1 MLLGE
6 AGVGKTAIIE
16 GLAQK
21 MASGDVPES
30 LKGKRLV
37 SIDLSSLMAGVSSPP
52 LRPCTFVRNSEADG
66 RIAGGNRPA
75 CEARSKRR

>member
-1 MLLGE
+1 LVPLLHRNNPLIVGP

-37 SIDLSSLMAGVSSPP
+37 SIDLSSLMAGVSSPS
-52 LRPCTFVRNSEADG
+52 LGS
-66 RIAGGNRPA
+66 
-75 CEARSKRR
+75 

>member
-1 MLLGE
+1 MALNMMSLLRRNNPLIVGP

-37 SIDLSSLMAGVSSPP
+37 SIDLSSLMAGVSSPS
-52 LRPCTFVRNSEADG
+52 LRP
-66 RIAGGNRPA
+66 
-75 CEARSKRR
+75 